1 MSSNSS
7 RIGDLKKVV
16 RFKLA
21 ALENEKAHTFG
32 EEKGYLS
39 SSDGPVHTEILI
51 VIESISSDFI
61 LR

>member
-1 MSSNSS
+1 M
-7 RIGDLKKVV
+7 KKVV

-21 ALENEKAHTFG
+21 ALENEKAHTFR

-61 LR
+61 LRLVNT